1 MENSLLEENEE
12 PLLPNQ
18 PLMPDDY
25 NVLPKIEAE
34 PSKLQD
40 DLEFFRDWQKFRQ
53 HCVELNQIMN
63 KYSHDSTAKLK
74 LNATFNVLSNLHCFK

>member
-12 PLLPNQ
+12 LLLPNQ

-25 NVLPKIEAE
+25 NLPKVEAE

-40 DLEFFRDWQKFRQ
+40 DLEFSRDWQKFRQ

>member
-1 MENSLLEENEE
+1 MENSLLEENED
-12 PLLPNQ
+12 PLLDQ
-18 PLMPDDY
+18 LLMPDD
-25 NVLPKIEAE
+25 NNLLKVETE
-34 PSKLQD
+34 PSKFQD

-63 KYSHDSTAKLK
+63 KYSHDSTAKFK

>member
-18 PLMPDDY
+18 LLMPDDY
-25 NVLPKIEAE
+25 NLPKVEAE

-40 DLEFFRDWQKFRQ
+40 DLEFSRDWQKFRQ

-63 KYSHDSTAKLK
+63 KYSHDSTAKFK